1 MHLIYQTNSRIFFS
15 HSSQKDCGPVRLL
28 PSSGPQGNNPRLFS
42 QAFPPDFR
50 IHAFSAGFRNTVLLR
65 RFPKHMLSPPVSETH
80 AFSPGS
86 RNTVLLRP
94 FPKHELAPS
103 DFRTAEASAG
113 RGPADAAYKSAGNAL
128 PSCSAAESG
137 SERRG
142 LKTIP
147 FPS

>member
-28 PSSGPQGNNPRLFS
+28 PSSGPQGNNPRQL
-42 QAFPPDFR
+42 APPVPEAR
-50 IHAFSAGFRNTVLLR
+50 TCSAGFRSTNLLR

-128 PSCSAAESG
+128 PSGSAAESG